1 MRAPPAALERLNW
14 LAATPSS
21 PRTGVPYVVVRALVY
36 VMALALIVV
45 IYGTKARGLLI
56 GPPIGFLTGL
66 GTWYLL
72 GDTPVDARRRLW
84 LAAGVG
90 LVMAEMTWAIG
101 YWSVLPFVGGAALWL
116 CFYVLSGV
124 VEHSAGRALDR
135 RVLLEYVS
143 VAVVGTL
150 VVVLLAHPWSP

>member
-1 MRAPPAALERLNW
+1 MRAPPNPLLRLDW
-14 LAATPSS
+14 LAASPAS

-36 VMALALIVV
+36 VIALVLIVL
-45 IYGTKARGLLI
+45 IYGTKARGLFI
-56 GPPIGFLTGL
+56 GPPIGLLTGV

-72 GDTPVDARRRLW
+72 GDTPADGRPRIW
-84 LAAGVG
+84 LASGVG
-90 LVMAEMTWAIG
+90 AVMAEMTWAIG
-101 YWSVLPFVGGAALWL
+101 YWSVVPFVGGAALWL

-124 VEHSAGRALDR
+124 VEHGAGGVLDR